1 MKLAPTVKLANGVE
15 MPRSGFGVYQI
26 PDADQCAQAV
36 ADAVACGYRLID
48 TAAAYFN
55 EAAVGDGIRRAE
67 AAGTPR
73 EDLFVT
79 SKAWVQDAGY
89 AATHAAFRESLG
101 KLGLD
106 YLDLYLIHQ
115 PLGDYYGSWR
125 ALEELLDA
133 GLVRAIGVCN
143 FDEERLADL
152 CLSSSVAPM
161 VDQVEAHPFYQ
172 RPQLQQVMVDYGV
185 QPESWATLA
194 EGRNGIFTHP
204 VLAEIGAAQ
213 GKTAAQVALRWNAQR
228 GSVVL
233 AKSTKPERMAQNLGI
248 WDFELTDAEMSR
260 IAGLDEGVSLFDY
273 GTAAGA
279 RARHEFK
286 VHE

>member
-194 EGRNGIFTHP
+194 EGRNGIFGHP
-204 VLAEIGAAQ
+204 VLAAIGEVH